1 MLARF
6 PKLTDDDRER
16 EIETEAEAKAAD
28 DVLTSRRFLI

>member
-6 PKLTDDDRER
+6 PKLTNDDREL
-16 EIETEAEAKAAD
+16 EIEVEAEAKDAD